1 MLNLFEEE
9 YERLVCS
16 SQKCLERLIKAKKVA
31 EAMKNLISEDI
42 KDRFPEAL
50 SEVET
55 ALNYRYPLLTKKQV
69 ISEVCLNV
77 ERKLKKTARSIF
89 GADVRLFFEVVWN
102 DVEPDSKLVER
113 AIEDAELPEIKALIP
128 LLWKM
133 RTKFSERING
143 EEGYYS
149 RYSRDPISIYTVRSS
164 LPVQS
169 SSDNAQKDTG
179 KPL

>member
-1 MLNLFEEE
+1 MSNLFEEE
-9 YERLVCS
+9 YERFLS
-16 SQKCLERLIKAKKVA
+16 SVKESDERLAKAKKVA

-50 SEVET
+50 SEIET
-55 ALNYRYPLLTKKQV
+55 TLRFRYPLLTKKQV
-69 ISEVCLNV
+69 ISEVFLNV

-89 GADVRLFFEVVWN
+89 GADVRLFFEVTWN

-113 AIEDAELPEIKALIP
+113 AIQDAELPEIKALIP
-128 LLWKM
+128 LLWEM

-164 LPVQS
+164 LSVQN
-169 SSDNAQKDTG
+169 SSDNAPKDSE